1 MVNLVQTE
9 VTVLIPTY
17 NRAHYICQ
25 AIDSVLNQTRRD
37 WKILLVDDGSTDNTI
52 EVVETNVPNDTPI
65 TITRNS
71 TNLGQS
77 RALNIGLDQ
86 IDTPFLVQLDSDD
99 LFLPF
104 TLDVLIKE
112 AQKQPEDVAVFYGN
126 YLKTLLDNHGAITKT
141 ILRKGRSYRDRY
153 HFLSAKQTLRPR
165 FYRTSALKAIGGWPI
180 DDPYQG
186 RYAEDIRVLTR
197 LSERYRFY
205 WIDQVLYIYNKH
217 LGNLTNE
224 TTIYE
229 RALDWILFDTLK
241 RWGNKYTPV
250 FKSKPQEWKTF
261 KGLIPRKNKK
271 NSPKTRK
278 SLR

>member
-25 AIDSVLNQTRRD
+25 AIYSVLNQTYHQ

-52 EVVETNVPNDTPI
+52 EVVKNIIPKNTPV
-65 TITRNS
+65 TIIYNP

-86 IDTPFLVQLDSDD
+86 IDTTYLVQLDSDD
-99 LFLPF
+99 LFLPI
-104 TLDVLIKE
+104 TLEVLFKA
-112 AQKQPEDVAVFYGN
+112 AQKEPEDVAVFYGN
-126 YLKTLLDNHGAITKT
+126 YLKTSCDHQGTITKA
-141 ILRKGRSYRDRY
+141 ILRSGRFYRDRY
-153 HFLSAKQTLRPR
+153 HFLSAKQTIRPR
-165 FYRTSALKAIGGWPI
+165 FYRTSALKAIGGWPT

-186 RYAEDIRVLTR
+186 RYGEDVRVLTR
-197 LSERYRFY
+197 LIERYRFH

-217 LGNLTNE
+217 LDNLTNQKE
-224 TTIYE
+224 IY
-229 RALDWILFDTLK
+229 RKALDWILFDTLK

-250 FKSKPQEWKTF
+250 FNSNPQGWKTF
-261 KGLIPRKNKK
+261 KGLIPKESKK
-271 NSPKTRK
+271 R
-278 SLR
+278 L